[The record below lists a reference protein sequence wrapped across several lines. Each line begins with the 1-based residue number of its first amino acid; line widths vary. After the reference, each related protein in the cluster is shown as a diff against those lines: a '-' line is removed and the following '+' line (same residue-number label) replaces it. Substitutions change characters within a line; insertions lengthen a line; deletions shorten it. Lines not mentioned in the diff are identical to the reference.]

1 MRKIK
6 RILAVTLA
14 TTMLFSAVPTSN
26 VSAAVKSK
34 GVYFT
39 LKNGVLTIKGKGKM
53 PKSMKFNGNTKIKK
67 VIIKKGVTSI
77 SDKAFKSC
85 KKLKNVSISN
95 TVKNI
100 GKYSFYGTSIEKIRI
115 PRSVETIGAGSLCN
129 CESLTT
135 VTMPGEFKVSP
146 SNTGK
151 NQGIMSQYNNIENIK
166 LNTALDISN
175 MKYFSTVNVYTW
187 NKDSKYK
194 SYDGVVYS
202 KDGKTV
208 LGMPLKRSELIIRE
222 GCTTF
227 DVQAV
232 AYDSVSKD
240 SDTFACG
247 SLRKVIIP
255 ESIEKVVDS
264 RNLLSKTK
272 RAEFKVEDIIVKSKK
287 LDGNSIALLST
298 CFNHIETEKFMEKF
312 SNQIKKEDGMYISN
326 DNVLVKYDGKA
337 KNVVIPSYV
346 KEIADNAFYT
356 ANVESVDIPDS
367 VTKFGKNIF
376 ELSSI
381 VKVNLPKNMKTIPEG
396 MFKNCRNLVDVK
408 IPDSVEIVEN
418 EAFSGC
424 SKIDVNIAFGANVKV
439 IKSKAFSYVSWEKI
453 TVPESIVRIDEDAF
467 EGPYGESMKKSV
479 VIESS
484 SKKITPEAFYVSGDD
499 LDLIGKTSLEY
510 SKNFKYAAT
519 KAVARNI
526 KYYGN
531 KKTKSEYSW
540 AKVKDADG
548 YQIYASNNKKFKKK
562 IVVNVSKKHTSTK
575 ITFNKKVS
583 KIYMKIRP
591 YKKIKGKKTYGRWVK
606 TVGNRIY

>member
-1 MRKIK
+1 MRKSK
-6 RILAVTLA
+6 KILAVTLA
-14 TTMLFSAVPTSN
+14 AAMLCSVLPASQAN
-26 VSAAVKSK
+26 AAVKHK
-34 GVYFT
+34 GVYST
-39 LKNGVLTIKGKGKM
+39 LKNGVLTISGKGKM
-53 PKSMKFNGNTKIKK
+53 PKNMKFRGNTKIKK

-77 SDKAFKSC
+77 PDNAFKLC
-85 KKLKNVSISN
+85 KKLKSVSIPN
-95 TVKNI
+95 TVKSV
-100 GKYSFYGTSIEKIRI
+100 GSYSFYNTAIENITI
-115 PRSVETIGAGSLCN
+115 PKSVKTIGAGSLCN
-129 CESLTT
+129 CKLLTT
-135 VTMPGEFKVSP
+135 VTMPGKFKVYAP
-146 SNTGK
+146 NPEK
-151 NQGIMSQYNNIENIK
+151 NEDIMSRYDNIKSVK
-166 LNTALDISN
+166 LNTILDISN
-175 MKYFSTVNVYTW
+175 MKYFSAMNVYTW
-187 NKDSKYK
+187 NKDTKYK

-208 LGMPLKRSELIIRE
+208 LGMPLKRDELAVRE

-272 RAEFKVEDIIVKSKK
+272 RAEFKVKDIIVKSKK

-337 KNVVIPSYV
+337 KNVVIPSYA

-381 VKVNLPKNMKTIPEG
+381 VKVNLPKNMKTISEA
-396 MFKNCRNLVDVK
+396 MFKNCSNLVDVK
-408 IPDSVEIVEN
+408 IPDSVEIIEN

-424 SKIDVNIAFGANVKV
+424 SKIDVNVP
-439 IKSKAFSYVSWEKI
+439 WEKI
-453 TVPESIVRIDEDAF
+453 TVPASIVRIDEDAF
-467 EGPYGESMKKSV
+467 EGPYEESMKKSV
-479 VIESS
+479 VIESN
-484 SKKITPEAFYVSGDD
+484 SKKITPQAFYVSGDD
-499 LDLIGKTSLEY
+499 LDFIGKTSLEY

-531 KKTKSEYSW
+531 KKTKLEYSW
-540 AKVKDADG
+540 AKVKGAAG

-562 IVVNVSKKHTSTK
+562 IIVNVSKKYTSTK
-575 ITFNKKVS
+575 IIFNKKLS
-583 KIYMKIRP
+583 KTYVKIRP

-606 TVGNRIY
+606 TIGNRIY

>member
-1 MRKIK
+1 MRKSK
-6 RILAVTLA
+6 KILAVTLA
-14 TTMLFSAVPTSN
+14 AAMLCSVLPASQAN
-26 VSAAVKSK
+26 AAVKHK
-34 GVYFT
+34 GVYST
-39 LKNGVLTIKGKGKM
+39 LKNGVLTISGKGKM
-53 PKSMKFNGNTKIKK
+53 PKNMKFRGNTKIKK

-77 SDKAFKSC
+77 PDNAFKSC
-85 KKLKNVSISN
+85 KKLKSVSIPK
-95 TVKNI
+95 TVKSV
-100 GKYSFYGTSIEKIRI
+100 GSYSFYNTAIENITI
-115 PRSVETIGAGSLCN
+115 PKSVKTIGAGSLCN
-129 CESLTT
+129 CKLLTT
-135 VTMPGEFKVSP
+135 VTMPGKFKVYAP
-146 SNTGK
+146 NPEK
-151 NQGIMSQYNNIENIK
+151 NEDIMSRYDNIKSVK
-166 LNTALDISN
+166 LNTILDISN
-175 MKYFSTVNVYTW
+175 MKYFSAMNVYTW
-187 NKDSKYK
+187 NKDTKYK

-208 LGMPLKRSELIIRE
+208 LGMPLKRDELAVRE

-381 VKVNLPKNMKTIPEG
+381 VKVNLPKNMKTISEA
-396 MFKNCRNLVDVK
+396 MFKNCSNLVDVK
-408 IPDSVEIVEN
+408 IPDSVEIIEN

-424 SKIDVNIAFGANVKV
+424 SKIDVNIAFGQNMKV
-439 IKSKAFSYVSWEKI
+439 IKSKAFSNVPWEKI
-453 TVPESIVRIDEDAF
+453 TVPASIVRIDEDAF
-467 EGPYGESMKKSV
+467 EGPYEESMKKSV
-479 VIESS
+479 VIESN
-484 SKKITPEAFYVSGDD
+484 SKKITPQAFYVSGDD
-499 LDLIGKTSLEY
+499 LDFIGKTSLEY

-531 KKTKSEYSW
+531 KKTKLEYSW
-540 AKVKDADG
+540 AKVKGAAG

-562 IVVNVSKKHTSTK
+562 IIVNVSKKYTSTK
-575 ITFNKKVS
+575 IIFNKKLS
-583 KIYMKIRP
+583 KTYVKIRP